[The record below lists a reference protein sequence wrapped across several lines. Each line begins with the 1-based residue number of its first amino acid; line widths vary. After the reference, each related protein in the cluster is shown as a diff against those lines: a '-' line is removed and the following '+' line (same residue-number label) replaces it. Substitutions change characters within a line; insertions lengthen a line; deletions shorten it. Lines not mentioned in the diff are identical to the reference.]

1 MLVTDIMAEDA
12 KNNLFIT
19 KVIREAVQAAVK
31 DAVESHPLS
40 PDEVQWV
47 RMAIQ
52 AEAERAE
59 LRKAII
65 NKTLAG
71 LVWIAIVAA
80 GGWVADYVVSHWK

>member
-1 MLVTDIMAEDA
+1 MTLDDQTKLELIQLVKTAV
-12 KNNLFIT
+12 N
-19 KVIREAVQAAVK
+19 EAV
-31 DAVESHPLS
+31 EHHPLS
-40 PDEVQWV
+40 SDEVHWV

-71 LVWIAIVAA
+71 LVWVGIVAA
-80 GGWVADYVVSHWK
+80 GSWLVDYVVAHWK

>member
-1 MLVTDIMAEDA
+1 MVLDDQTKQELIALLKTAVAE
-12 KNNLFIT
+12 
-19 KVIREAVQAAVK
+19 
-31 DAVESHPLS
+31 AVESHPLS
-40 PDEVQWV
+40 PDEVHWV

-71 LVWIAIVAA
+71 LMWVGIVAA
-80 GGWVADYVVSHWK
+80 GGWFADYFMSHWK